1 MTQLTE
7 HFTFEDLTHTDH
19 REFDNTP
26 TNAEK
31 CIIDGKE
38 VLVDALGNLPR
49 LAAFLE
55 QVRVVIGNKPIMV
68 NSAFRSHDVNTAVG
82 SKDTSDHRRGCA
94 ADIRVSGMT
103 PDEVTRA
110 IIASDL
116 PYQQVIREFDR
127 WTHVSITTHEDETPK
142 KSKLIIDKQGTR
154 AFV

>member
-1 MTQLTE
+1 MKLTE

-31 CIIDGKE
+31 CVIDGKD

-55 QVRVVIGNKPIMV
+55 QVRVVVGNKPVMV

-110 IIASDL
+110 IIGSGLA
-116 PYQQVIREFDR
+116 YQQVIREFDR
-127 WTHVSITTHEDETPK
+127 WTHIAIPTHAGDVPK
-142 KSKLIIDKQGTR
+142 MSKLIIDRQGTR
-154 AFV
+154 PFV